1 LIPLEIH
8 PDMYESLT
16 IYHIYLRGVSLAMKR
31 AYYSARIVVQHLK
44 AFMAVCEGWIVG
56 RESTYE
62 NG

>member
-1 LIPLEIH
+1 
-8 PDMYESLT
+8 MYESLT

-31 AYYSARIVVQHLK
+31 VYYSARIVVQPEHLK
-44 AFMAVCEGWIVG
+44 AFMSVCEGWIVG